1 MSCPSPRSR
10 SRSAA
15 IALALTLTLSGC
27 AADAHLDNRHSGTTE
42 STSTPSSSAAPT
54 SPFDPTIRNA
64 PPTNVD
70 YAALLLQAS
79 DLSSTD
85 DTFALRSAK
94 QDPSGLPGASAL
106 FVNADD
112 TRAISVTVARYP
124 DAAVAIPGH
133 WRWVPV
139 GPSSKAA
146 PRTVRRPSPWC
157 CSRRTTSWPGWSSTV
172 PPATPRPTG
181 SSPISPGCNRSHCEW
196 VSPAVRI
203 DRGSVGDL
211 RHIVSQVDTVAL
223 RNEAAKL

>member
-85 DTFALRSAK
+85 DTFALRTAK

-124 DAAVAIPGH
+124 DAAVATATL
-133 WRWVPV
+133 REAV
-139 GPSSKAA
+139 
-146 PRTVRRPSPWC
+146 
-157 CSRRTTSWPGWSSTV
+157 TTSNTV
-172 PPATPRPTG
+172 VSGGDPRPLAVGTGGTVIKG
-181 SSPISPGCNRSHCEW
+181 SSPDGQK
-196 VSPAVRI
+196 AVTLVLFTQDNILARLEFNSATGDATT
-203 DRGSVGDL
+203 DRFVTDIA
-211 RHIVSQVDTVAL
+211 RMQQIAL
-223 RNEAAKL
+223 RVGLPGGAN